1 MTSRSHRKPSTTES
15 VVEQDLSTN
24 EANSEED
31 ESLPPH
37 TSEIGT
43 LKKLPNH
50 GTAWLGSSSGV
61 YFVNTVRRAFS
72 AAFNASNEGAAVPAS
87 EDILTGDNEDGRNY
101 NGPVTDRPSTEDR
114 SWAMIYQALGR
125 PPTDRKLAMEL
136 VTTFF
141 RRWHPLFP
149 FLHGP
154 QLLRDTED
162 IYTSEEA
169 LCQAV
174 AGRLK
179 HTVTSTGRP
188 LISQR
193 KVITFQILINL
204 ASLDRSDLHLPV
216 ESRIK
221 STYDVTQIAG
231 FIATKHDMDTIQACL
246 AAELYLVATICLR
259 QASTV
264 AGIILKLVYHAG
276 LHRCPLR
283 YAQLTM
289 EDCEI
294 RKRIFWSA
302 YALDRYLSLSLG
314 DPNTYQDSDIDVC
327 LSGRELH
334 KAVAKELVV
343 SPSEELN
350 MHLPMRIPTAT
361 PGPVTT
367 PGSAEHQT
375 LEMNNGPQAREK
387 QLREAAMTAYVRYG
401 KLTGRIIEI
410 FHKSIHARFPNQEAI
425 IYLKS
430 DIEDWWNQLPRPLT
444 GEAIEEAQLNGS
456 KDLHGQLAPF
466 FMILYQQLLLLLNRP
481 RLSLDQS
488 TAEFQHGLQV
498 CIRASRESL
507 AALKKH
513 KDSGQSMLLPGLF
526 SATWMAGLIIAFACQ
541 LGKYPKIRACS

>member
-1 MTSRSHRKPSTTES
+1 MTPRSHPKPQTIES
-15 VVEQDLSTN
+15 SGEQDLSAN
-24 EANSEED
+24 EANSDED

-72 AAFNASNEGAAVPAS
+72 AAFNASNEGSAVPAS

-162 IYTSEEA
+162 IYESEEA
-169 LCQAV
+169 LSQAV

-179 HTVTSTGRP
+179 NVVSSTGRP

-193 KVITFQILINL
+193 KVITFQIVINL

-231 FIATKHDMDTIQACL
+231 YIATKHDMDTIQACL

-334 KAVAKELVV
+334 KAVAKESVV
-343 SPSEELN
+343 NPSEEIN
-350 MHLPMRIPTAT
+350 MHLPMQVP
-361 PGPVTT
+361 PVLS
-367 PGSAEHQT
+367 GSAT
-375 LEMNNGPQAREK
+375 TSASSDRRASNTSNGPQAQEK
-387 QLREAAMTAYVRYG
+387 EMREAAMTAYVRYG

-410 FHKSIHARFPNQEAI
+410 FHKSIHARFPKQEAI
-425 IYLKS
+425 LYLKS

-444 GEAIEEAQLNGS
+444 GDVTEGYESQDGRN
-456 KDLHGQLAPF
+456 LHRQLAPF

-507 AALKKH
+507 SALKKH

-541 LGKYPKIRACS
+541 LGKYPKARACS